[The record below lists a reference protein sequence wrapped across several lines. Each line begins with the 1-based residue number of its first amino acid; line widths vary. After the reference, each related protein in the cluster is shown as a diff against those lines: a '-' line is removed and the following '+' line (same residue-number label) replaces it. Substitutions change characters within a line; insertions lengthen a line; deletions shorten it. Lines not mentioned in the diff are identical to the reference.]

1 MPRVTHVFKTYF
13 PQTAGG
19 LEEGI
24 RQCATYAAARGFDVK
39 VVCVGPADFTVTSQE
54 GITTRFY
61 KKTADVFS
69 NPFSFS
75 FARDFSA
82 ICRQTDLLHF
92 HFPWPTAEILALV
105 QDLQKPALV
114 TFHCDIHKLMPVKKI
129 YLPLIKR
136 FLRKMDCICVTSW
149 PLFNN
154 TPYLAPFKNKTQ
166 QISLFMNEQR
176 FAGPGPADP
185 ALVAFAEK
193 RDFALFVGVLRWYKG
208 LDILLDAARTTA
220 GDILI
225 VGTGPLYEKLYAR
238 IKKENLTNVYLLGFQ
253 SDTNLKWLIKN
264 ARMVVL
270 PSITPAEAFGQI
282 LLEALYF
289 QKPLVSTRLG
299 TGTSVVN
306 RHGYTGIVVAPGCSR
321 SLALAMNTLFSD
333 NSLATQFSQNAR
345 NHYNTHFT
353 PQTQGDKYLTLYHS
367 LLQL

>member
-13 PQTAGG
+13 PETAGG

-24 RQCATYAAARGFDVK
+24 RQCAAYAAARDFSVK
-39 VVCVGPADFTVTSQE
+39 VVCAGSADDTLTSQD

-61 KKTADVFS
+61 KKTFDVFS

-75 FARDFSA
+75 FARAFSD
-82 ICRQTDLLHF
+82 ICRNTDLLHF
-92 HFPWPTAEILALV
+92 HFPWPTAEILALAHH
-105 QDLQKPALV
+105 LQKPALV
-114 TFHCDIHKLMPVKKI
+114 TFHCDIHKLMPVKRM

-136 FLRKMDCICVTSW
+136 FLQKMDCICVTSW

-154 TPYLAPFKNKTQ
+154 TAYLAPFAHKTQ

-176 FAGPGPADP
+176 FTGLGPADP
-185 ALVAFAEK
+185 ALTAFARNK
-193 RDFALFVGVLRWYKG
+193 NFALFAGVLRWYKG
-208 LDILLDAARTTA
+208 LDILLDAAKTTA

-225 VGTGPLYEKLYAR
+225 VGTGPLYEKLQSR

-253 SDTNLKWLIKN
+253 SDTNLKWLIQN

-270 PSITPAEAFGQI
+270 PSITAAEAFGQI

-289 QKPLVSTRLG
+289 HKPLVSTRLG

-306 RHGYTGIVVAPGCSR
+306 RHGYTGIVVDPGCSR

-333 NSLATQFSQNAR
+333 NSLAMQFSQNAR
-345 NHYNTHFT
+345 HHYNTHFT
-353 PQTQGDKYLTLYHS
+353 PQSQGNKYLTIYRS
-367 LLQL
+367 LLN